1 MALRPA
7 VIRDQDKIDV
17 RLTAEAEYLIP
28 FTFIEAL
35 NEGTLFDRPAH
46 AFLEAARERRLFHV
60 LNRTTDN
67 ILGTGIIQASGDE
80 KSSKQAEVGGLM
92 FHPAARGFGLC
103 SLLVKIMM
111 VYAIKEN
118 GRDSP
123 DEEYLAH
130 VVDGNGAPL
139 HSLLDAG
146 FRPIGPVDVHRG
158 DIDAVIDHMIK
169 GGESVVHMHGVS
181 VEIHEGG
188 SRRHHSIRS
197 GRRHSDDRRFL
208 GCHSA
213 CRSQDLIRVAGRAR
227 TLCEPRLFREGVSRC
242 IGDPPYL

>member
-7 VIRDQDKIDV
+7 VIRNQDRIDV
-17 RLTAEAEYLIP
+17 RLTGEAEFLIP

-67 ILGTGIIQASGDE
+67 ISGTGIIQGSREE
-80 KSSKQAEVGGLM
+80 KSAKQAEVGGLM

-111 VYAIKEN
+111 VYAIKKS

-139 HSLLDAG
+139 HALIEAG

-169 GGESVVHMHGVS
+169 GGESVVHMQGFVFARE
-181 VEIHEGG
+181 V
-188 SRRHHSIRS
+188 IRS
-197 GRRHSDDRRFL
+197 
-208 GCHSA
+208 
-213 CRSQDLIRVAGRAR
+213 
-227 TLCEPRLFREGVSRC
+227 
-242 IGDPPYL
+242 

>member
-1 MALRPA
+1 MALRPP
-7 VIRDQDKIDV
+7 VIRGQDRIDV
-17 RLTAEAEYLIP
+17 RLTGEDDYRIP

-46 AFLEAARERRLFHV
+46 AFLDAARKRRLFQV
-60 LNRTTDN
+60 LNRTTEN
-67 ILGTGIIQASGDE
+67 IIGTGIIQSASGDE
-80 KSSKQAEVGGLM
+80 RPAKQAEVGGLM

-111 VYAIKEN
+111 VYAIKES

-139 HSLLDAG
+139 HSLVEAG

-158 DIDAVIDHMIK
+158 DIDAVIEHMINR
-169 GGESVVHMHGVS
+169 GESVVHMQGFVFDRKAIEKLVFSLSKFVNEDHGVITRS
-181 VEIHEGG
+181 DPAGD
-188 SRRHHSIRS
+188 IRITVDFS
-197 GRRHSDDRRFL
+197 HVIPPT
-208 GCHSA
+208 
-213 CRSQDLIRVAGRAR
+213 DLNI
-227 TLCEPRLFREGVSRC
+227 
-242 IGDPPYL
+242 